1 MYTDYKKYPNLK
13 KLPNDVNQAIRLL
26 ENSKSLKDAFGENV
40 IKSYIKLKKQE
51 IKNFNKKEKFNK
63 KRPVTQWEK
72 DNTLDC

>member
-1 MYTDYKKYPNLK
+1 MFID
-13 KLPNDVNQAIRLL
+13 
-26 ENSKSLKDAFGENV
+26 
-40 IKSYIKLKKQE
+40 SYIKLKKQE

>member
-13 KLPNDVNQAIRLL
+13 KLPNDVNQAIKML
-26 ENSKSLKDAFGENV
+26 ENSKSLTDAFGKDV
-40 IKSYIKLKKQE
+40 IQSYVKLKKQE
-51 IKNFNKKEKFNK
+51 IKNFNNKENFNK